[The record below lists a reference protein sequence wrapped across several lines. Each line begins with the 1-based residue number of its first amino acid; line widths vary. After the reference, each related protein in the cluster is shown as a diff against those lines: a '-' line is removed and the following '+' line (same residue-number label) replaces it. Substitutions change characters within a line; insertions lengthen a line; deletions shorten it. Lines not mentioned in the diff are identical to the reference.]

1 MRKQVVL
8 VLGLIFIT
16 ITCIAHAQQKEETQ
30 TPPQNAPRQAA
41 GPPLGGTITSVGVDR
56 FEIKK
61 MDGSTQTV
69 MVDEHTRYRQGQQ
82 DIQLE
87 DLKPGDRVFIR
98 GQANSNKE
106 FVAENVRRIT
116 AEEVQRFQNA
126 GERVF
131 GAIVSIDKN
140 QLKVSNPRQGG
151 RIVVVN
157 DQTQFMKDGQ
167 PIALKDLKV
176 GDRIFA
182 VGNETQGQF
191 LATRV
196 MTGQFRGPGQRRDN
210 QQ

>member
-1 MRKQVVL
+1 MIRKRRRRTRSASSPERPV
-8 VLGLIFIT
+8 F
-16 ITCIAHAQQKEETQ
+16 
-30 TPPQNAPRQAA
+30 
-41 GPPLGGTITSVGVDR
+41 GTITSVGVDR

-69 MVDEHTRYRQGQQ
+69 MVDDHTHYRQGQQ

-87 DLKPGDRVFIR
+87 DLKPGDRVFVR

-106 FVAENVRRIT
+106 FVAEAVRRVT
-116 AEEVQRFQNA
+116 DEEIQRFQNA

-140 QLKVSNPRQGG
+140 QLKVSNPRQGEK
-151 RIVVVN
+151 IVLVN

-182 VGNETQGQF
+182 LGKETQGQF

-196 MTGQFRGPGQRRDN
+196 VTGQFGGTGQRRGN
-210 QQ
+210 Q